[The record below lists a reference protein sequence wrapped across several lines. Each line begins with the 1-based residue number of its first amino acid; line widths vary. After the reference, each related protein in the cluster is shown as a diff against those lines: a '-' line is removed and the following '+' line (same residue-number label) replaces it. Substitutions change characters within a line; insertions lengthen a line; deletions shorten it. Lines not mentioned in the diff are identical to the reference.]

1 MIYLL
6 PSGGGGGGGIIKPS
20 DVLYAIILVINSTP
34 QKTYRVAQCT
44 DSWNRLHSLPATLRR
59 TPLCSAHHLMGDHGL
74 RRTPLC
80 SAHHLMGDHGLVPR
94 GPNSPGF
101 VCGRRPPGAY
111 KAPSTDPPSQRRPF
125 LSVVGS
131 LVFCRDTSK
140 GVLGWLLRGV
150 WGKKCF

>member
-74 RRTPLC
+74 
-80 SAHHLMGDHGLVPR
+80 VPR

-111 KAPSTDPPSQRRPF
+111 KAPSTEPPSQRRPF